1 MSKERRGKRSKNYK
15 NNIANNNKQ
24 LEEELEKSF
33 DLLNNG
39 EERKTEIIK
48 VGELELR
55 NELVGLLFK
64 MGFRANLIGFEY
76 IIDGI
81 IVSLK
86 LVGKRL
92 KYEKE
97 LLPIISEEYKV
108 SSQSVG
114 NAIRHSIED
123 LWNIGRI
130 DEVNKAIN
138 MRLFY
143 ANQKPSSSV
152 FLTTLIKLI
161 SLRYVYID
169 NDFTRR
175 DK

>member
-1 MSKERRGKRSKNYK
+1 MSKAHRGKRSKNYK
-15 NNIANNNKQ
+15 NNIANNKR

-33 DLLNNG
+33 DMLNNE
-39 EERKTEIIK
+39 EERKTGIIK
-48 VGELELR
+48 GGELELR
-55 NELVGLLFK
+55 NELTGLLFK
-64 MGFRANLIGFEY
+64 MGFRANLIGFDY
-76 IIDGI
+76 IVDGI
-81 IVSLK
+81 VTSLK
-86 LVGKRL
+86 LVGKRV

-97 LLPIISEEYKV
+97 LLPMISERYKV

-169 NDFTRR
+169 NDFTRT

>member
-39 EERKTEIIK
+39 EERKTEIK
-48 VGELELR
+48 GGELELR

-64 MGFRANLIGFEY
+64 MGFRANLIGFDY

-97 LLPIISEEYKV
+97 LLPIISEKYKV

-169 NDFTRR
+169 NDFTRIDR
-175 DK
+175 

>member
-1 MSKERRGKRSKNYK
+1 MSKAHRGKRSKNYK
-15 NNIANNNKQ
+15 NNIANNKR

-33 DLLNNG
+33 DMLNNG
-39 EERKTEIIK
+39 EERKTGIIK
-48 VGELELR
+48 GGELELR
-55 NELVGLLFK
+55 NELTGLLFK
-64 MGFRANLIGFEY
+64 MGFRANLIGFDY
-76 IIDGI
+76 IVDGI
-81 IVSLK
+81 VTSLK
-86 LVGKRL
+86 LVGKRV

-97 LLPIISEEYKV
+97 LLPMISERYKV

-169 NDFTRR
+169 NDFTRT

>member
-1 MSKERRGKRSKNYK
+1 MSKKHRGKKSKNYK
-15 NNIANNNKQ
+15 NNITNNNKQ
-24 LEEELEKSF
+24 LEGNLEKSF
-33 DLLNNG
+33 DVLNNG
-39 EERKTEIIK
+39 AEGKTEVIK
-48 VGELELR
+48 GGELELR
-55 NELVGLLFK
+55 NELTGLLFK
-64 MGFRANLIGFEY
+64 MGFRANLIGFDY

-86 LVGKRL
+86 LVGKCL

-97 LLPIISEEYKV
+97 LLPMISKEYKV

-152 FLTTLIKLI
+152 FLTTLIKLV

-169 NDFTRR
+169 DDFTRIDR
-175 DK
+175 

>member
-1 MSKERRGKRSKNYK
+1 MSKEHRGKRSKNYK
-15 NNIANNNKQ
+15 NNIANNKR

-33 DLLNNG
+33 DMLNNG

-48 VGELELR
+48 GGELELR
-55 NELVGLLFK
+55 NELTGLLFK
-64 MGFRANLIGFEY
+64 MGFRANLIGFDY
-76 IIDGI
+76 IVDGI
-81 IVSLK
+81 VTSLK
-86 LVGKRL
+86 LVGKRV

-97 LLPIISEEYKV
+97 LLPMISERYKV

-143 ANQKPSSSV
+143 ANQKPGSSV

-169 NDFTRR
+169 NDFTRT